1 MVKNVR
7 AKYRGAQ
14 VTKRIMVVDDDPQ
27 LTRLVKMGLEM
38 AGFKVEEAWDGD
50 KALKA
55 MRKHPP
61 DLLILDLMMPRK
73 DGWEVLRQVREDPGL
88 AGLPVI
94 LLTARSG
101 DPDAVRGWEM
111 GADDYVTKPFS
122 PSDLTG
128 HVRDLLG
135 STGDER
141 EARRRSELERL
152 TGPGGRVTREE
163 R

>member
-1 MVKNVR
+1 
-7 AKYRGAQ
+7 
-14 VTKRIMVVDDDPQ
+14 MVVDDDPQ

-50 KALKA
+50 KALKM

-88 AGLPVI
+88 AELPVI

-101 DPDAVRGWEM
+101 DPDTLRGWEM

-122 PSDLTG
+122 PSSLTG

-141 EARRRSELERL
+141 KARRRSELARL
-152 TGPGGRVTREE
+152 SGPAGRVTREE
-163 R
+163 H